1 MHAASQTVS
10 KSALWTGRVIST
22 IVILFMLMDAGMK
35 VVKVPMV
42 VQESAKVGMSETAVQ
57 AIGFVLLVSTVL
69 YAIPMTAILGAILLT
84 GYLGGAIATNVA
96 FHTGW
101 FPIVFAL
108 AFGVLGWLGLFARDA
123 ELRGLIPV
131 RVR

>member
-10 KSALWTGRVIST
+10 KPALWTGRVIST

-35 VVKVPMV
+35 VVKVPMI

-57 AIGFVLLVSTVL
+57 TLGFVLLVSTVL

-96 FHTGW
+96 FHAGW
-101 FPIVFAL
+101 FPIVLAL
-108 AFGVLGWLGLFARDA
+108 TFGVLGWLGLFARDR
-123 ELRGLIPV
+123 ELRALIPV